1 MFDESLWAGVPA
13 AGGFRQREPA
23 EGSLATERTVVRI
36 AYDDTMLY
44 VAAEL
49 FDSEP
54 SLLRATELR
63 RDDALDSDDR
73 FTVLFDTFHDSRNG
87 FVFRVNALGTKYDA
101 TVRDEGR
108 LRADWNEQWEATAR
122 VTETGWAVEMA
133 IPFKVLRFRG
143 GEGAQEWGINF
154 ERVIKRRNETAHW
167 SGWSRDYE
175 FTHVSQAGL
184 ILGLAGIRQAER
196 VRIRPYVVSGVE
208 RLRAVAA
215 PTGTDRVLDVGIDD
229 LKLALTS
236 NLTADL
242 TANPD
247 FAQTEVDQQRVNLTR
262 FSLFFP
268 EKRQFFIEGGD
279 AMRAGINSGAVS

>member
-1 MFDESLWAGVPA
+1 MSPTIDAVFDESLWAGVPA

-184 ILGLAGIRQAER
+184 LLGLAGIRQAER

-215 PTGTDRVLDVGIDD
+215 VVSRYLC
-229 LKLALTS
+229 
-236 NLTADL
+236 
-242 TANPD
+242 
-247 FAQTEVDQQRVNLTR
+247 
-262 FSLFFP
+262 
-268 EKRQFFIEGGD
+268 KRG
-279 AMRAGINSGAVS
+279 